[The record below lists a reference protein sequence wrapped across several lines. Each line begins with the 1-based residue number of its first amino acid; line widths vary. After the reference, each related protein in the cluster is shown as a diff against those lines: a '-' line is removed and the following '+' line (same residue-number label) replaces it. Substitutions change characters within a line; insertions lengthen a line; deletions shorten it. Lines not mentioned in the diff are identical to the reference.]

1 MPSSRPVL
9 SCWIRSCVS
18 ELGGRSISTG
28 MVDGSVHVSPASSLS
43 PVATTSSTCLLSTAA
58 FHIAM
63 KIQHFILLSLLLGC
77 CAVSAQTTNAFTNT
91 NTPPSS
97 RAIDLIQVGKDTTW
111 TNVEVAI
118 DKEGKDKTWTNTYV
132 LHIDKRDG
140 NKVEGVRLVSN
151 MLDGQ
156 DKTMTSEWGIIAV
169 YDPNSISLELA
180 SPDSPSWKQAFSVIP
195 KRKGHCYIKKMSM
208 TMLPKVARLC
218 GNVLRVVGWKAG
230 KLEDD
235 FVFRFFRGV
244 DRFWQLA

>member
-1 MPSSRPVL
+1 
-9 SCWIRSCVS
+9 
-18 ELGGRSISTG
+18 
-28 MVDGSVHVSPASSLS
+28 
-43 PVATTSSTCLLSTAA
+43 
-58 FHIAM
+58 M

-140 NKVEGVRLVSN
+140 NKVEGVRLVSKTP
-151 MLDGQ
+151 DGQ

-180 SPDSPSWKQAFSVIP
+180 SPEAQVGNKHLVSFPSERDIVIL
-195 KRKGHCYIKKMSM
+195 RK
-208 TMLPKVARLC
+208 
-218 GNVLRVVGWKAG
+218 
-230 KLEDD
+230 
-235 FVFRFFRGV
+235 
-244 DRFWQLA
+244 